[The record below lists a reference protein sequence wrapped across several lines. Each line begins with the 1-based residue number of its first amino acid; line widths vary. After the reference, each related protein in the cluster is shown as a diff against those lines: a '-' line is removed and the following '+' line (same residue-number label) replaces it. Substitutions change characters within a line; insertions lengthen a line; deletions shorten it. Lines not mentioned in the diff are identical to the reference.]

1 MRSSLSRWAN
11 SIVHDKT
18 CLLRTAPHRTLS
30 LAAPVRTPPP
40 RRALPFSQRPCLQNL
55 PPSFAERQT
64 QAAPNP
70 SESIS
75 GRRQFARA
83 FHCETVAPSTPP
95 TRTRLESPL
104 RSVPACRAPRRARA
118 SAAPPRPPRSHRIVY
133 CTHNRQHT
141 PLAAAAAAPAPAP
154 APTARHHSRPGT
166 ARSLAA
172 GRL

>member
-30 LAAPVRTPPP
+30 LAAPVRTPLP

-55 PPSFAERQT
+55 LPSFAERQT

-83 FHCETVAPSTPP
+83 VHCETVAPSTPP
-95 TRTRLESPL
+95 TRTRTRLESPL

-118 SAAPPRPPRSHRIVY
+118 SAAPPRPLRSHRIVY

-141 PLAAAAAAPAPAP
+141 PLAAAAAAAAL
-154 APTARHHSRPGT
+154 AVRHHSRPGT

-172 GRL
+172 ERL